1 MAPEDQKVS
10 RQIARAAKRLG
21 EYMECPPEVICQA
34 LARQTDLSDTLA
46 QKKRLGELL
55 LEEKAITPEDLQ
67 AAIFRQRLDRLL
79 GCPLFAGV
87 SLGELVKIRDWV
99 SEKSVEAGE
108 EFITQD
114 VPGDCFYV
122 LVSGRAVVVRRG
134 EFGEEIPLAHVED
147 GECIGEMGYF
157 ADGRR
162 TASVRALQESE
173 LLKINYADLEMIYQV
188 APTLTKNF
196 LDLVTDRLRRTNL
209 AFQETVLRSRRAEKS
224 LESLYKFLDMSE
236 ILSLRAGIEGL
247 IERVVTTA
255 SKVLNADRATLFLL
269 DNFTGELWSK
279 VAHGLQNREIR
290 IPMGQGIA
298 GWVAKHDQVLN
309 IPDAYTDPRF
319 DSSSDRRTGY
329 RTRSILC
336 GPVKSL
342 QGEIVGV
349 IQVINKK
356 DGSAFEEADEAH
368 FKAFAYQTAITVEN
382 FHLYQKLV
390 GSHEKMAVLL
400 DVATSVA
407 QILDLDALIIR
418 IVEKISQVLHA
429 ERSSLF
435 LMDRESGE
443 LWSKVAQGSELAEI
457 RFPMSMGLAGFV
469 AETGQALN
477 IKEAYK
483 DPRFNPEVD
492 RRTGFRTRGVLCVP
506 VFNREGLVMGVTQAV
521 NKKGGEFGQEDE
533 ELLRAFSSQIGV
545 ALENAQLY
553 ERTVSMK
560 NYLAN
565 VQESISNGILTLDR
579 DYRVM
584 TANKASATLL
594 QKDEQALAKR
604 DFREIL
610 GQGNERLIGLV
621 EQVQT
626 AQFSIVDYDVKL
638 ALPTGKE
645 HTLNVNFVP
654 LVNQKGERQ
663 GSVLVF
669 EDITREKRLK
679 GTMIRYMAKDIVE
692 RLIEDPSQQ
701 ALGGVRSK
709 ATVLFSDIRGF
720 TGIAENLT
728 AEQTVEFLNA
738 YFSLMVEEIFE
749 HGGVLDK
756 YIGDAIMAVF
766 GVPFPQP
773 NDSIRAVQTALDM
786 RAALA
791 SFNSRRMELGYM
803 PISAGIGICTAEVI
817 SGNIG
822 SERRMDFT
830 VVGDGVNVASRL
842 ESLTKYYGTDILIS
856 ESTHREVQDHFT
868 TQPVDQVVVKGK
880 KKQVQIFE
888 VLGERG
894 MKTSP
899 TVHDFRE
906 GLELYRQKEF
916 GQAAQAFARSAQQSL
931 LCKVYL
937 GRSLHFQG
945 NPPPPDWDGVWV
957 SPEK

>member
-1 MAPEDQKVS
+1 MVSENKKLS

-21 EYMECPPEVICQA
+21 EYMECPPEVIDQA
-34 LARQTDLSDTLA
+34 LARQSKLSDTLT

-55 LEEKAITPEDLQ
+55 LDEKAITPEDLQ
-67 AAIFRQRLDRLL
+67 AAIFRQRLDRLQS
-79 GCPLFAGV
+79 CPLFTGV

-99 SEKSVEAGE
+99 SEKSVGVGE

-134 EFGEEIPLAHVED
+134 EFGEEIPLAHVEH

-162 TASVRALQESE
+162 TASVRALEESE
-173 LLKINYADLEMIYQV
+173 LLKINYDDLEMIYQV

-196 LDLVTDRLRRTNL
+196 LDLVTDRLRRTNM
-209 AFQETVLRSRRAEKS
+209 AFQETVLRSRRAERS

-236 ILSLRAGIEGL
+236 ILTLRAGIEGL
-247 IERVVTTA
+247 IERVVSTA
-255 SKVLNADRATLFLL
+255 SKVMNADRATLFLL
-269 DNFTGELWSK
+269 DSFTGELWSK

-290 IPMGQGIA
+290 IPVGQGIA
-298 GWVAKHDQVLN
+298 GWVAKHDQILS
-309 IPDAYTDPRF
+309 IPDAYADPRF

-329 RTRSILC
+329 RTKSILC

-349 IQVINKK
+349 IQVINRK

-407 QILDLDALIIR
+407 QTLDLDALIIR
-418 IVEKISQVLHA
+418 IVEKVSQVLQA

-435 LMDRESGE
+435 LLDRETGE

-457 RFPMSMGLAGFV
+457 RFPMSMGLAGSV

-477 IKEAYK
+477 IKDAYQ
-483 DPRFNPEVD
+483 DPRFNPDVD
-492 RRTGFRTRGVLCVP
+492 RRTGFRTRGVLCAP
-506 VFNREGLVMGVTQAV
+506 IFNREGQVMGVTQAV
-521 NKKGGEFGQEDE
+521 NKKGGEFSQEDE
-533 ELLRAFSSQIGV
+533 DLLRAFSSQIGV

-553 ERTVSMK
+553 ARTVSMK
-560 NYLAN
+560 NYLAS
-565 VQESISNGILTLDR
+565 VQESISNGILTLDG

-584 TANKASATLL
+584 TANRAAAILL
-594 QKDEQALAKR
+594 QKEEGDLTKR
-604 DFREIL
+604 DFREVL
-610 GQGNERLIGLV
+610 GQGNDRLTGLV

-626 AQFSIVDYDVKL
+626 AQFSVLDYDVKL
-638 ALPTGKE
+638 VLPTGKE

-654 LVNQKGERQ
+654 LMDHKGERQ
-663 GSVLVF
+663 GSVLVL
-669 EDITREKRLK
+669 EDITLERRLK

-720 TGIAENLT
+720 TGMAENFT

-766 GVPFPQP
+766 GVPFPHP
-773 NDSIRAVQTALDM
+773 NDAMRAVQTALDM

-803 PISAGIGICTAEVI
+803 PISIGIGICTAEVI

-842 ESLTKYYGTDILIS
+842 ESLTKYYGTNILIS
-856 ESTHREVQDHFT
+856 ESTHQEVQGGFT
-868 TQPVDQVVVKGK
+868 TRVVDQVVVKGK
-880 KKQVQIFE
+880 TKPVQIFE
-888 VLGERG
+888 VLGEPG
-894 MKTSP
+894 VAPSP
-899 TVHDFRE
+899 PDQCFTDGLALYHRRE
-906 GLELYRQKEF
+906 FER
-916 GQAAQAFARSAQQSL
+916 AAQAFAQGAQESR

-937 GRSLHFQG
+937 GRCLHFQG
-945 NPPPPDWDGVWV
+945 NPPPPEWNGVWV